1 MQVIDKKREDLR
13 KGIHGEFKSLTDM
26 LMEISD
32 SDPSFSEDDVINEAC
47 TFMLAVS
54 NIFCLSSSVFL
65 HKTFF
70 RDKILLEQQ

>member
-1 MQVIDKKREDLR
+1 
-13 KGIHGEFKSLTDM
+13 M

-32 SDPSFSEDDVINEAC
+32 SDPEFSEDDVINEAC

-54 NIFCLSSSVFL
+54 ASLTKINPILMAFY
-65 HKTFF
+65 